1 MDILEVRYIIAH
13 IDLGTFVVWRNPDN
27 VDAEVLDIVKL
38 GDNTGNIA
46 NAITIGVFERMQA
59 QLAAEEE
66 RGTTFLKSVKQ
77 HRAAVAWSVLLSTA
91 IIIEGYDMELI
102 GSLNAQPAFMKRY
115 GNQLPS
121 IRLSNGAS
129 VGSRIGLYLNG
140 HVSER
145 LGFKKAML
153 LSISLFTAAVF
164 ITFFAPSVEVLLV
177 GQICQGIPWGVFQTL
192 TTAYAAEVCPVH
204 LRGYL
209 TVYVNLCWV
218 IGQFLSA
225 GVLRA
230 MADRTDEW
238 AYRIPF
244 AIQWIWLVPLIIAIS
259 FVPESPWWC
268 VRKGCIVDA
277 EGNLGRLVD
286 SRTTSAKSLDNMVKQ
301 MEVTHYLDCFRAV
314 NRRRTIIAYLW
325 VSWLMLPYLGQRT
338 MYVWGLAGL
347 EISLLVMGGLGTRP
361 KTSVMGWTIGSMLIL
376 YAFVYNVTVGP
387 ICYALMSEVP
397 ASKLRSK
404 TVILVGMTYNILNII
419 GNVAK
424 TDFFFAGTCILSFF
438 FTVCCIPETKD
449 YTYAGLNI
457 LFQRS
462 LGKIAA
468 TERASG
474 SEGVEGKERVED
486 YRSKYLDK

>member
-1 MDILEVRYIIAH
+1 MKSSNEDSVQPSDERQKGFLRVSSSTSTKPVYSINSINH
-13 IDLGTFVVWRNPDN
+13 DDLH
-27 VDAEVLDIVKL
+27 
-38 GDNTGNIA
+38 
-46 NAITIGVFERMQA
+46 QA

-77 HRAAVAWSVLLSTA
+77 HRAAVAW
-91 IIIEGYDMELI
+91 
-102 GSLNAQPAFMKRY
+102 
-115 GNQLPS
+115 
-121 IRLSNGAS
+121 LSNGAS

-164 ITFFAPSVEVLLV
+164 ITFFSPSVEVLLV

-192 TTAYAAEVCPVH
+192 TTAYTAEVCPVH

-209 TVYVNLCWV
+209 TAYVNLCWV

-244 AIQWIWLVPLIIAIS
+244 AIQWIWLVSLIIAIS

-301 MEVTHYLDCFRAV
+301 MEVT
-314 NRRRTIIAYLW
+314 
-325 VSWLMLPYLGQRT
+325 
-338 MYVWGLAGL
+338 
-347 EISLLVMGGLGTRP
+347 
-361 KTSVMGWTIGSMLIL
+361 
-376 YAFVYNVTVGP
+376 VT
-387 ICYALMSEVP
+387 L
-397 ASKLRSK
+397 
-404 TVILVGMTYNILNII
+404 T
-419 GNVAK
+419 
-424 TDFFFAGTCILSFF
+424 
-438 FTVCCIPETKD
+438 
-449 YTYAGLNI
+449 
-457 LFQRS
+457 
-462 LGKIAA
+462 
-468 TERASG
+468 
-474 SEGVEGKERVED
+474 
-486 YRSKYLDK
+486 